1 LGENVAHEFNAD
13 NSGRA
18 ADRGTSPAL
27 ARKIESA
34 AHVRAFRAKWIPVRV
49 KKTRQNKRLEPGSD
63 SIRTDKALVAVAFSD
78 RAGKLPAKTGSPR
91 PAALNRS
98 QFGGQMHTNYLALA
112 IVIAY
117 MIGLGLLTSV
127 IQRSVNTTAT
137 FTSGTTGHSGVPA
150 VLVGLMLMS
159 EFIGTSASVGTAQEA
174 YRFGISAAWNIIAL
188 AAGFLFYAYFLAGK
202 YKESGQNTISGV
214 FAEVWGPQTKIA
226 TSLVMIFALQI
237 VGVAM
242 YAGGGA
248 ILSGLLA
255 VDRTLATVICGIVAV
270 LYVFM
275 GGMKSVVYTN
285 VIHSLMKYI
294 GVAVAAWFGLTKVGG
309 FSELQLR
316 LPGEMFSWSNVGWSQ
331 IFAWFIAGIGA
342 TFSTQYV
349 IQAIN
354 TVDTRQ
360 KAKAASLYT
369 ALLLVP
375 FGVATALVG
384 MCSLA
389 LFPGIKSIDAFS
401 ALIADMNGV
410 MAGVVA
416 AGLAASLF
424 GTMAAI
430 SVATATL
437 LYKDLYVRFV
447 AKHDNEKRS
456 LNFIRVTTII
466 AGLLPIVLAIYT
478 PNVLQMTFL
487 AKAIRASLSVLVLL
501 VFYAPWFG
509 TRTGALLSILVSL
522 VATIAWF
529 MMGNPYDID
538 PAYVALV
545 IPLIIMGLSS
555 LIERIRNGKTM
566 SVKAARSAPDQGV
579 SS

>member
-1 LGENVAHEFNAD
+1 M
-13 NSGRA
+13 
-18 ADRGTSPAL
+18 
-27 ARKIESA
+27 
-34 AHVRAFRAKWIPVRV
+34 
-49 KKTRQNKRLEPGSD
+49 Q
-63 SIRTDKALVAVAFSD
+63 
-78 RAGKLPAKTGSPR
+78 
-91 PAALNRS
+91 
-98 QFGGQMHTNYLALA
+98 TNYLALA
-112 IVIAY
+112 IVVGY
-117 MIGLGLLTSV
+117 MVSLGLLTTIV
-127 IQRSVNTTAT
+127 QRSVTTTTT
-137 FTSGTTGHSGVPA
+137 FTSGTSGHSGVPA

-174 YRFGISAAWNIIAL
+174 YRFGISASWNIIAL
-188 AAGFLFYAYFLAGK
+188 GAGFLFYAYFLAGK
-202 YKESGQNTISGV
+202 YKESGHNTISAV
-214 FAEVWGPQTKIA
+214 FAEVYGPQTKIA
-226 TSLVMIFALQI
+226 TSLVMILALQI
-237 VGVAM
+237 VAVAL

-285 VIHSLMKYI
+285 VIHSLVKYI
-294 GVAVAAWFGLTKVGG
+294 GIGLALYFGLTKAGG
-309 FSELQLR
+309 FHALQAR
-316 LPGEMFSWSNVGWSQ
+316 LPGEMFSWTNVGWSQ
-331 IFAWFIAGIGA
+331 ILAWLIAGVGA

-354 TVDTRQ
+354 TVETQQ

-375 FGVATALVG
+375 FGIATALIG

-389 LFPGIKSIDAFS
+389 LYPNIKSINAFS
-401 ALIADMNGV
+401 ALIADMDGV

-424 GTMAAI
+424 GTIAAI

-437 LYKDLYVRFV
+437 LYKDFYTRFV
-447 AKHDNEKRS
+447 TKDGDEKRS
-456 LNFIRVTTII
+456 LNFIRITTIVV
-466 AGLLPIVLAIYT
+466 GLLPILLAIYT

-509 TRTGALLSILVSL
+509 TKTGALFSILSSL
-522 VATIAWF
+522 VATVAWF
-529 MMGNPYDID
+529 MMGNPFGVDN
-538 PAYVALV
+538 AYVALV
-545 IPLIIMGLSS
+545 VPLIVMGLSS
-555 LIERIRNGKTM
+555 MVEGIRTRKFTRAP
-566 SVKAARSAPDQGV
+566 VEATRSARDNEMPDTV
-579 SS
+579 SK

>member
-1 LGENVAHEFNAD
+1 M
-13 NSGRA
+13 
-18 ADRGTSPAL
+18 
-27 ARKIESA
+27 
-34 AHVRAFRAKWIPVRV
+34 
-49 KKTRQNKRLEPGSD
+49 Q
-63 SIRTDKALVAVAFSD
+63 
-78 RAGKLPAKTGSPR
+78 
-91 PAALNRS
+91 
-98 QFGGQMHTNYLALA
+98 TNYLALA
-112 IVIAY
+112 IVIGY
-117 MIGLGLLTSV
+117 MVSLGLLTTIV
-127 IQRSVNTTAT
+127 QRSVTTTTT
-137 FTSGTTGHSGVPA
+137 FTSGTSGHSGIPA

-174 YRFGISAAWNIIAL
+174 YRFGISASWNIIAL
-188 AAGFLFYAYFLAGK
+188 GAGFVFYAYFLAGK
-202 YKESGQNTISGV
+202 YKESGHNTISAV
-214 FAEVWGPQTKIA
+214 FADVYGPQTKIA

-237 VGVAM
+237 VAVAL

-248 ILSGLLA
+248 ILSALLA

-294 GVAVAAWFGLTKVGG
+294 GIGVAVYFGLTKVGG
-309 FSELQLR
+309 FQELQAR
-316 LPGEMFSWSNVGWSQ
+316 LPSEMFSWTNVGWGQ

-354 TVDTRQ
+354 TVETRQ

-369 ALLLVP
+369 ALLLMP
-375 FGVATALVG
+375 FGIATALVG

-389 LFPGIKSIDAFS
+389 LFPNIKSINAFS
-401 ALIADMNGV
+401 ALIADMDSV

-424 GTMAAI
+424 GTIAAI

-437 LYKDLYVRFV
+437 LYKDFYTRFV
-447 AKHDNEKRS
+447 TKQADEKRS
-456 LNFIRVTTII
+456 LNFIRITTII
-466 AGLLPIVLAIYT
+466 VGLLPIVLAVYT
-478 PNVLQMTFL
+478 PDILQMTFL

-509 TRTGALLSILVSL
+509 TKTGALVSILSSL

-529 MMGNPYDID
+529 MMGNPFGID
-538 PAYVALV
+538 NAYVALV
-545 IPLIIMGLSS
+545 VPLIIMGLSS
-555 LIERIRNGKTM
+555 MIERIRTGKMTR
-566 SVKAARSAPDQGV
+566 VPVEAARSAPD
-579 SS
+579 

>member
-1 LGENVAHEFNAD
+1 
-13 NSGRA
+13 
-18 ADRGTSPAL
+18 
-27 ARKIESA
+27 
-34 AHVRAFRAKWIPVRV
+34 
-49 KKTRQNKRLEPGSD
+49 
-63 SIRTDKALVAVAFSD
+63 
-78 RAGKLPAKTGSPR
+78 
-91 PAALNRS
+91 
-98 QFGGQMHTNYLALA
+98 MHTNYLALA

-117 MIGLGLLTSV
+117 MAGLGLLTSV
-127 IQRSVNTTAT
+127 IQRSVNTTTT
-137 FTSGTTGHSGVPA
+137 FTSGTTGHSGIPA

-188 AAGFLFYAYFLAGK
+188 AAGFLFYAFFLAGK

-214 FAEVWGPQTKIA
+214 FAEVWGPQTKLA

-237 VGVAM
+237 VGVAI
-242 YAGGGA
+242 YAGGGT

-255 VDRTLATVICGIVAV
+255 VDRTLATIICGIVSV

-294 GVAVAAWFGLTKVGG
+294 GIAVAAWFGLSKVGG
-309 FSELQLR
+309 LGELQTR
-316 LPGEMFSWSNVGWSQ
+316 LPPEMFSWTTVGWSQ

-354 TVDTRQ
+354 TVETRQ

-375 FGVATALVG
+375 FGIATALVG

-389 LFPGIKSIDAFS
+389 LFPSIKSIDAFS

-416 AGLAASLF
+416 AGMAASLF

-437 LYKDLYVRFV
+437 LYKDFYVRF
-447 AKHDNEKRS
+447 AAGHDDEKRS

-478 PNVLQMTFL
+478 PNILQMTFL

-509 TRTGALLSILVSL
+509 TRTGALLSIVASL

-529 MMGNPYDID
+529 MMGNPYGID

-555 LIERIRNGKTM
+555 LMMRIRNGKTGRL
-566 SVKAARSAPDQGV
+566 SVETARSVTDRDV
-579 SS
+579 SHKTGSV

>member
-1 LGENVAHEFNAD
+1 M
-13 NSGRA
+13 
-18 ADRGTSPAL
+18 
-27 ARKIESA
+27 
-34 AHVRAFRAKWIPVRV
+34 
-49 KKTRQNKRLEPGSD
+49 Q
-63 SIRTDKALVAVAFSD
+63 
-78 RAGKLPAKTGSPR
+78 
-91 PAALNRS
+91 
-98 QFGGQMHTNYLALA
+98 TNFLALA
-112 IVIAY
+112 IVIGY
-117 MIGLGLLTSV
+117 MVSLGLLTTV
-127 IQRSVNTTAT
+127 VQRSVTTTTT
-137 FTSGTTGHSGVPA
+137 FTSGTSGHSGVPA

-174 YRFGISAAWNIIAL
+174 YRFGISASWNIIAL
-188 AAGFLFYAYFLAGK
+188 GAGFLLYAYFLAGK
-202 YKESGQNTISGV
+202 YKEAGHNTISAV
-214 FAEVWGPQTKIA
+214 FADVYGPQTKIA

-237 VGVAM
+237 VAVAL

-248 ILSGLLA
+248 ILSALLA

-270 LYVFM
+270 FYVFM

-294 GVAVAAWFGLTKVGG
+294 GIGVALYFGLTKVGG
-309 FSELQLR
+309 FQELQAR
-316 LPGEMFSWSNVGWSQ
+316 LPSEMFSWTNVGWGQ

-354 TVDTRQ
+354 TVETRQ

-375 FGVATALVG
+375 FGIATALIG

-389 LFPGIKSIDAFS
+389 LFPHIKSINAFS
-401 ALIADMNGV
+401 ALIEDMNGV
-410 MAGVVA
+410 TAGVVA

-424 GTMAAI
+424 GTIAAI

-437 LYKDLYVRFV
+437 LYKDFYIRFV
-447 AKHDNEKRS
+447 TKHGDEKRS
-456 LNFIRVTTII
+456 LNFIRVTTIVV
-466 AGLLPIVLAIYT
+466 GLLPIALAIYT
-478 PNVLQMTFL
+478 PNILQMTFL

-509 TRTGALLSILVSL
+509 TKTGALLSILGSL

-529 MMGNPYDID
+529 MLGNPFGID
-538 PAYVALV
+538 NAYVALV
-545 IPLIIMGLSS
+545 VPLIIMGLSS
-555 LIERIRNGKTM
+555 MVEPIRTGKIARVPTE
-566 SVKAARSAPDQGV
+566 AARSAPD
-579 SS
+579 

>member
-1 LGENVAHEFNAD
+1 M
-13 NSGRA
+13 
-18 ADRGTSPAL
+18 
-27 ARKIESA
+27 
-34 AHVRAFRAKWIPVRV
+34 
-49 KKTRQNKRLEPGSD
+49 Q
-63 SIRTDKALVAVAFSD
+63 
-78 RAGKLPAKTGSPR
+78 
-91 PAALNRS
+91 
-98 QFGGQMHTNYLALA
+98 TNFLALA
-112 IVIAY
+112 IVIGY
-117 MIGLGLLTSV
+117 MVSLGLLTTV
-127 IQRSVNTTAT
+127 VQRSVTTTTT
-137 FTSGTTGHSGVPA
+137 FTSGTSGHSGVPA

-174 YRFGISAAWNIIAL
+174 YRFGISASWNIIAL
-188 AAGFLFYAYFLAGK
+188 GAGFLLYAYFLAGK
-202 YKESGQNTISGV
+202 YKEAGHNTISAV
-214 FAEVWGPQTKIA
+214 FADVYGPQTKIA

-237 VGVAM
+237 VAVAL

-248 ILSGLLA
+248 ILSALLA

-270 LYVFM
+270 FYVFM

-294 GVAVAAWFGLTKVGG
+294 GIGVALYFGLTKVGG
-309 FSELQLR
+309 FQELQAR
-316 LPGEMFSWSNVGWSQ
+316 LPSEMFSWTNVGWGQ

-354 TVDTRQ
+354 TVETRQ

-375 FGVATALVG
+375 FGIATALIG

-389 LFPGIKSIDAFS
+389 LFPHIKSINAFS
-401 ALIADMNGV
+401 ALIEDMNGV
-410 MAGVVA
+410 TAGVVA

-424 GTMAAI
+424 GTIAAI

-437 LYKDLYVRFV
+437 LYKDFYIRFV
-447 AKHDNEKRS
+447 TKHGDEKRS
-456 LNFIRVTTII
+456 LNFIRVTTIVV
-466 AGLLPIVLAIYT
+466 GLLPIALAIYT
-478 PNVLQMTFL
+478 PNILQMTFL

-509 TRTGALLSILVSL
+509 TKTGALLSILGSL

-529 MMGNPYDID
+529 MLGNPFGID
-538 PAYVALV
+538 NAYVALV
-545 IPLIIMGLSS
+545 VPLIIMGLSS
-555 LIERIRNGKTM
+555 LVEPIRTGKITR
-566 SVKAARSAPDQGV
+566 VPTEAARSAPD
-579 SS
+579 

>member
-1 LGENVAHEFNAD
+1 
-13 NSGRA
+13 
-18 ADRGTSPAL
+18 
-27 ARKIESA
+27 
-34 AHVRAFRAKWIPVRV
+34 
-49 KKTRQNKRLEPGSD
+49 
-63 SIRTDKALVAVAFSD
+63 
-78 RAGKLPAKTGSPR
+78 
-91 PAALNRS
+91 
-98 QFGGQMHTNYLALA
+98 MHTNYLALA
-112 IVIAY
+112 IVIGY
-117 MIGLGLLTSV
+117 MVGLGLLTSF
-127 IQRSVNTTAT
+127 IQRSVNTTTT
-137 FTSGTTGHSGVPA
+137 FTSGTSGHAGVPA

-174 YRFGISAAWNIIAL
+174 FKFGISAAWNIIAL
-188 AAGFLFYAYFLAGK
+188 ALGFLFYAYFLAGK

-214 FAEVWGPQTKIA
+214 FAEVWGPQTRLA
-226 TSLVMIFALQI
+226 TSVVMIFALQI
-237 VGVAM
+237 VGVAI
-242 YAGGGA
+242 YAGGGT

-255 VDRTLATVICGIVAV
+255 VDRTLATVICGIVSV

-294 GVAVAAWFGLTKVGG
+294 GVAVALWFGLTKVGG
-309 FSELQLR
+309 FSELQAR
-316 LPGEMFSWSNVGWSQ
+316 VQPEMFSWTNAGWGQ

-354 TVDTRQ
+354 TVETRQ

-375 FGVATALVG
+375 FGIATALVG
-384 MCSLA
+384 VCSLA
-389 LFPGIKSIDAFS
+389 LFPNIKSINAFS

-416 AGLAASLF
+416 AGMAASLF

-437 LYKDLYVRFV
+437 LYKDFYVRFV
-447 AKHDNEKRS
+447 AKHDDEHDDEKRS
-456 LNFIRVTTII
+456 LTFIRVTTIV

-478 PNVLQMTFL
+478 PNILQMTFL

-509 TRTGALLSILVSL
+509 TRTGALLSIVISL

-529 MMGNPYDID
+529 LMGNPYDID

-555 LIERIRNGKTM
+555 LMMRIRNGGRM
-566 SVKAARSAPDQGV
+566 PIEADRGV
-579 SS
+579 N

>member
-1 LGENVAHEFNAD
+1 M
-13 NSGRA
+13 
-18 ADRGTSPAL
+18 
-27 ARKIESA
+27 
-34 AHVRAFRAKWIPVRV
+34 
-49 KKTRQNKRLEPGSD
+49 Q
-63 SIRTDKALVAVAFSD
+63 
-78 RAGKLPAKTGSPR
+78 
-91 PAALNRS
+91 
-98 QFGGQMHTNYLALA
+98 TNYLALA
-112 IVIAY
+112 IVIGY
-117 MIGLGLLTSV
+117 MVSLGLLTTV
-127 IQRSVNTTAT
+127 IQRSVSTTAT
-137 FTSGTTGHSGVPA
+137 FTAGTSGHSGVPA

-174 YRFGISAAWNIIAL
+174 YKFGISASWNIIAL

-202 YKESGQNTISGV
+202 YKESGHNTISAV
-214 FAEVWGPQTKIA
+214 FAEVYGPQTKIA

-237 VGVAM
+237 VAVAL

-248 ILSGLLA
+248 ILSALLA

-285 VIHSLMKYI
+285 VIHSLVKYI
-294 GVAVAAWFGLTKVGG
+294 GIGVAIYFGLAKVGG
-309 FSELQLR
+309 LQELQAR
-316 LPGEMFSWSNVGWSQ
+316 LPGEMFSWTNVGWSQ
-331 IFAWFIAGIGA
+331 IFAWFIAGVGA

-354 TVDTRQ
+354 TVETQQ

-375 FGVATALVG
+375 FGIATALVG

-389 LFPGIKSIDAFS
+389 LFPNIKSIDAFS
-401 ALIADMNGV
+401 TLIENMNGV

-424 GTMAAI
+424 GTIAAI
-430 SVATATL
+430 SVSTATL
-437 LYKDLYVRFV
+437 LYKDFYGRFV
-447 AKHDNEKRS
+447 TKQADEKRS
-456 LNFIRVTTII
+456 LNFIRITTIVV
-466 AGLLPIVLAIYT
+466 GLLPIALAIYT
-478 PNVLQMTFL
+478 PNILQMTFL

-509 TRTGALLSILVSL
+509 TKAGALFSILSSL

-529 MMGNPYDID
+529 LMGNPFGID
-538 PAYVALV
+538 NAYVALV

-555 LIERIRNGKTM
+555 LIERIRTGK
-566 SVKAARSAPDQGV
+566 SPRLPAEAARSAPGQTSHRAAPGPDPLG
-579 SS
+579 